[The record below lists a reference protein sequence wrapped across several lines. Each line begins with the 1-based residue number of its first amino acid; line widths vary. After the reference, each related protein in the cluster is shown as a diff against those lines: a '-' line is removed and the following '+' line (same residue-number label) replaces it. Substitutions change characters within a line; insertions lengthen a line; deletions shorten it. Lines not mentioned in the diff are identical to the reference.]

1 MIEDNTFSNL
11 PNLQNLSLYSNQIT
25 SIKSD
30 MFNNLINLTNLV
42 LSFNNISVIEDNAFN
57 HLLILQNLY
66 LYGNKITSIKSDAFS
81 NLTNL
86 NKLSLTNNPISFV
99 SESAFVNLPKL
110 TSLDL
115 HMYCGGCENIPFWRW
130 LRKQTTTSVT
140 CNDYDGKSLAILEP
154 NNLTDCFRDPC
165 YSNPCLGNG
174 LCINDGKGSALCSCH
189 GDWTGSQCQLSP
201 CSTLVCYGGE
211 CYYNESGIAKCF
223 YQTKGYYQVSPCST
237 LVCYDGECYYN
248 ESGIAKCFY
257 QTKSYYQVTTHSVTT
272 YSTLFASVGIFTAT
286 ALGAVIIVLVTL
298 RYRRTKKQQNRRTT
312 LTNDYIDSGF
322 HHTEPHYV
330 SAIPMV
336 QEQNYDTMQTPT
348 ALCHT

>member
-1 MIEDNTFSNL
+1 
-11 PNLQNLSLYSNQIT
+11 
-25 SIKSD
+25 
-30 MFNNLINLTNLV
+30 MFNNLTNLK
-42 LSFNNISVIEDNAFN
+42 L
-57 HLLILQNLY
+57 
-66 LYGNKITSIKSDAFS
+66 
-81 NLTNL
+81 
-86 NKLSLTNNPISFV
+86 LSLRNNPISFV

-165 YSNPCLGNG
+165 YSNPCLSNG

-201 CSTLVCYGGE
+201 CSTLVCY
-211 CYYNESGIAKCF
+211 
-223 YQTKGYYQVSPCST
+223 
-237 LVCYDGECYYN
+237 DGECYYN

-257 QTKSYYQVTTHSVTT
+257 QTESYYQVTAKTVTS
-272 YSTLFASVGIFTAT
+272 YSTLFARVGIFTAT
-286 ALGAVIIVLVTL
+286 ALGVVIIVLVTL

-312 LTNDYIDSGF
+312 VTNDYIDSGF